1 MTNYEEGGQRW
12 WEPFYDEYLER
23 VLLDSTSVEEIDETL
38 AFIEAKLE
46 LAPGAAVFDQ
56 CCGSGRLSIPL
67 ARRGYEVIGVDQA
80 RRYIESAR
88 DKAATEELAA
98 EFVTADAFE
107 YRPEKP
113 VQGAINWWT
122 SFGYGT
128 DVENQKMLQRAY
140 ESLVPGGIFLLDTFN
155 LIGVLRNF
163 KRHVVNR
170 CDTEEGEITLIRESK
185 VDTESGLLLK
195 TWTYILPDARRVI
208 HDSRVRLYLP
218 HRIAEML
225 ESCGFEG
232 VGIYGGVDGEPI
244 ELDSERCILRAR
256 RSL

>member
-1 MTNYEEGGQRW
+1 MTSHADEQRW
-12 WEPFYDEYLER
+12 WEPFYDEYVEE
-23 VLLDSTSVEEIDETL
+23 VLLESTSVEEIDETL
-38 AFIEAKLE
+38 DFIEAKLE

-56 CCGSGRLSIPL
+56 CCGTGRLSIPL
-67 ARRGYEVIGVDQA
+67 ARRGFEVFGVDQA

-88 DKAATEELAA
+88 EKADSEELAA

-107 YRPEKP
+107 YRPEEP
-113 VQGAINWWT
+113 VEGAINWWT

-128 DVENQKMLQRAY
+128 DVENQKMVQRAY

-163 KRHVVNR
+163 KRQEVDR
-170 CDTEEGEITLIRESK
+170 CKTEEGEVTLIRESE
-185 VDTESGLLLK
+185 VVAADGVLFK
-195 TWTYILPDARRVI
+195 TWTYILPDGHRVK

-218 HRIAEML
+218 HSIAGML

-232 VGIYGGVDGEPI
+232 VEIYGGADGEPI
-244 ELDSERCILRAR
+244 EMDSDRCILRAR
-256 RSL
+256 RPLL